1 MWVCNRLPQHTSGR
15 IPSPEFYFSWLC
27 KAAPCKNTYSDF
39 NVLNFDLN
47 SNILWE
53 ENISL
58 RYTVMYV
65 SHFQYFLFFFF
76 LNDCFLGL
84 VDFFAIVLECFEGTA
99 KLVRILVC
107 VGGEG
112 GLEHQS

>member
-1 MWVCNRLPQHTSGR
+1 MWVCNRLPQQTSGR
-15 IPSPEFYFSWLC
+15 KPSPEFYFSWLC

-58 RYTVMYV
+58 GYTVMYV
-65 SHFQYFLFFFF
+65 SHFQYFLF
-76 LNDCFLGL
+76 LKKNDCFLGV
-84 VDFFAIVLECFEGTA
+84 VDFFAIVLESFEGIA
-99 KLVRILVC
+99 KLVRIFLCGV
-107 VGGEG
+107 GEG